1 MEMDMT
7 RGNPMPLILKFTIPL
22 VIGNIFQQLYNMAD
36 TIIVGRYVGAGAL
49 AAVGSTGTIMFL
61 ITGFSQG
68 ITAGFTVLTA
78 QRYGAKDS
86 EGVKKS
92 VANGILLAV
101 LVTLFLTALGVLT
114 MEPLLR
120 LMNTPEDI
128 FQDAYDYIIV
138 ICAGIGANVFYN
150 LLSACLRAREM
161 RLRLPKAI
169 VCISP
174 FLDLAAS
181 GDSYRRNCHRDPL
194 YALPRS
200 QSFAAH
206 EREIRRGTP
215 YCGQT
220 DPHLP
225 DLSPAYADLHGLPR
239 LHIHRRH
246 VERQFARLLFLFAR
260 HGGKRHTQHEEDKR
274 CKSFHTIQFQKSLQR
289 YQKAEQFLLS
299 PSKISATG
307 ALPHLSFNG
316 F

>member
-150 LLSACLRAREM
+150 LLSACLRSVGNSQAP
-161 RLRLPKAI
+161 LYFLVLSACLN
-169 VCISP
+169 VV
-174 FLDLAAS
+174 LDLVFIICFHMGVAGAAWATNLS
-181 GDSYRRNCHRDPL
+181 QAVSA
-194 YALPRS
+194 ALCL
-200 QSFAAH
+200 
-206 EREIRRGTP
+206 I
-215 YCGQT
+215 
-220 DPHLP
+220 
-225 DLSPAYADLHGLPR
+225 
-239 LHIHRRH
+239 
-246 VERQFARLLFLFAR
+246 
-260 HGGKRHTQHEEDKR
+260 
-274 CKSFHTIQFQKSLQR
+274 
-289 YQKAEQFLLS
+289 
-299 PSKISATG
+299 
-307 ALPHLSFNG
+307 
-316 F
+316 